1 MTSKKLIHSA
11 RRAFLAGL
19 ATALALAPQSA
30 LAHNSKFTLGLAVA
44 NLQADFF
51 NFIKESVEEEAA
63 RLGYEV
69 ITVDANG
76 DSARQVSQIQDL
88 ITRKV
93 DALIYIPAG
102 ATAASVPVR
111 DAKKAGLPVVCVDR
125 NPPDAPG
132 DTFIA
137 TDSEEAARVLGEF
150 VAQQTGGQGVV
161 GVVQGQLGTTPEIA
175 RDTGFEKAL
184 ANYPGLNTVEKQASE
199 GWHMDEGFAIGQDL
213 LQRNPD
219 INVIFGR
226 ADALA
231 MGAAQ
236 AVKVANLDHDVL
248 VVGFDGDREGLVAV
262 KEGRLA
268 ATMTQQTRLMGRLAV
283 RFAVDL
289 IEGRYVPPE
298 MLLGATLTTPD
309 NVDQFIKV
317 HP

>member
-1 MTSKKLIHSA
+1 MFKKFIMSA
-11 RRAFLAGL
+11 AVVSLSLASSV
-19 ATALALAPQSA
+19 Q
-30 LAHNSKFTLGLAVA
+30 AHDQKYTIGLAVA

-51 NFIKESVEEEAA
+51 NFIKESAEEESA
-63 RLGYEV
+63 RLGYEI
-69 ITVDANG
+69 ITVDAGG
-76 DSARQVSQIQDL
+76 DSAKQVSQIQDL

-102 ATAASVPVR
+102 ATAADVPVR
-111 DAKKAGLPVVCVDR
+111 AAKKAGIPVVNVDR
-125 NPPDAPG
+125 NTQSPPG

-137 TDSEEAARVLGEF
+137 TDSEEAARILGEY
-150 VAQQTGGQGVV
+150 VAEVTGGKGVV

-184 ANYPGLNTVEKQASE
+184 ANYPGLNTVEKQASK
-199 GWHMDEGFAIGQDL
+199 GWHHDEGVSIGQDL

-236 AVKVANLDHDVL
+236 AVRLANLDHDVL

-262 KEGRLA
+262 KQGRLA
-268 ATMTQQTRLMGRLAV
+268 ATMTQQTKLMGRLAV

-289 IEGRYVPPE
+289 VENRFVPAE
-298 MLLGATLTTPD
+298 MLLDATLTTKE
-309 NVDQFIKV
+309 NVDRFIKV

>member
-1 MTSKKLIHSA
+1 MLKKIILTVVAASLSFTS
-11 RRAFLAGL
+11 
-19 ATALALAPQSA
+19 PA
-30 LAHNSKFTLGLAVA
+30 LAHDQRYTIGLAVA

-51 NFIKESVEEEAA
+51 NFIKESAEEEGK
-63 RLGYEV
+63 RLGYEI
-69 ITVDANG
+69 ITVDAGG
-76 DSARQVSQIQDL
+76 DSAKQVSQIQDL

-102 ATAASVPVR
+102 AEAADVPVR
-111 DAKKAGLPVVCVDR
+111 EAKKAGIPVVNVDR
-125 NPPDAPG
+125 NTANPPG

-137 TDSEEAARVLGEF
+137 TDSEEAARILGEY
-150 VAQQTGGQGVV
+150 VARVTGGKGVV

-184 ANYPGLNTVEKQASE
+184 ANYPELNTVEKQASK
-199 GWHMDEGFAIGQDL
+199 GWHHDEGVSIGQDL
-213 LQRNPD
+213 LQRNPS

-236 AVKVANLDHDVL
+236 AVKLANLDHDVL
-248 VVGFDGDREGLVAV
+248 VVGFDGDREGLIAV
-262 KEGRLA
+262 RDGRLA
-268 ATMTQQTRLMGRLAV
+268 ATMTQQTKLMGRLAV

-289 IEGRYVPPE
+289 IEDRFVPSE
-298 MLLGATLTTPD
+298 MLLDATLTTKD
-309 NVDQFIKV
+309 NAERFIRV

>member
-1 MTSKKLIHSA
+1 MTSKLIQKS
-11 RRAFLAGL
+11 RRTVLA
-19 ATALALAPQSA
+19 ALAAVLMSATQPA
-30 LAHNSKFTLGLAVA
+30 LAHGDKFTLGLAVA

-88 ITRKV
+88 ITRRV

-111 DAKKAGLPVVCVDR
+111 DAKKAGIPVVSVDR

-132 DTFIA
+132 DSFIA

-150 VAQQTGGQGVV
+150 VAGKTGGQGVV

-184 ANYPGLNTVEKQASE
+184 ANYPGLKTVEKQASE
-199 GWHMDEGFAIGQDL
+199 GWHMDEGFAIAQDL
-213 LQRNPD
+213 LQRNPN

-236 AVKVANLDHDVL
+236 AVKVANLGHDVL

-289 IEGRYVPPE
+289 VENRYVPPE
-298 MLLGATLTTPD
+298 MLLGATLTTKE
-309 NVDQFIKV
+309 NVDQFIQV